1 MLERLQELS
10 DAQKSLLSGG
20 VAGSTGKT
28 VTAPL
33 SRMTVLLQVGAVKQC
48 SQRGSL
54 QSFFHTAN
62 SILKREGL
70 RSFWKGNLTSVI
82 HRFPYSAI
90 NFTLYECIRD
100 KFCKDKSVPETPLIR
115 FVAGAIAG
123 SIACAACYPLDLVK
137 TRLIVDSHGNYRGIV
152 GAMSTIVRQD
162 GVTGLYNGL
171 TASMAVVVPTLALSY
186 SAYGTIKSLALNS
199 EHHYLSREV
208 DGRQTITFMGG
219 LACGSLSGI
228 ISSAFTFPADL
239 VRRQIQVQGFN
250 FQSPTPSDS
259 INKTTLLQQR
269 PGSVQIIREIFRNSG
284 VRGFFRG
291 FLPEILK
298 ITPMVGITFSTF
310 EFCSQFLNMKS
321 RL

>member
-1 MLERLQELS
+1 MLGRLHELS

-20 VAGSTGKT
+20 IAGSTGKT

-54 QSFFHTAN
+54 HSLFHTAN
-62 SILKREGL
+62 SILKKEGL
-70 RSFWKGNLTSVI
+70 RAFWKGNLTSVI

-100 KFCKDKSVPETPLIR
+100 SFCEDKSFQETPIIR
-115 FVAGAIAG
+115 FVAGAVAG
-123 SIACAACYPLDLVK
+123 SVACAACYPLDLVK
-137 TRLIVDSHGNYRGIV
+137 TRLTVDSHGHYRGIM
-152 GAMSTIVRQD
+152 GALSTIVRHD
-162 GVTGLYNGL
+162 GGSGLYRGL
-171 TASMAVVVPTLALSY
+171 TASMVVVVPTLALSY
-186 SAYGTIKSLALNS
+186 SAYGTIKALALNS
-199 EHHYLSREV
+199 DHRYLSKEV

-219 LACGSLSGI
+219 LLCGSLSGI

-239 VRRQIQVQGFN
+239 VRRQIQVQGFHYKN
-250 FQSPTPSDS
+250 SMPSAS
-259 INKTTLLQQR
+259 QRKAIPLQQK
-269 PGSVQIIREIFRNSG
+269 PGSVQIIREIYRSSG

-310 EFCSQFLNMKS
+310 EFCSQFLDMKS